1 MMHVTY
7 ALMVMVMCPVMEHMN
22 VACRRSQ
29 QSCLHLVSLGH
40 ELCRELRKTVPA
52 SLVPI
57 IMLSAK
63 NNEENVVEG
72 LQNGCNDF
80 VR

>member
-1 MMHVTY
+1 MITCVC
-7 ALMVMVMCPVMEHMN
+7 V
-22 VACRRSQ
+22 
-29 QSCLHLVSLGH
+29 GH
-40 ELCRELRKTVPA
+40 EVCKELRKTVPG

-63 NNEENVVEG
+63 NSEDNIVEG

-80 VR
+80 VRYCCCCCCCVACKDPSRR